1 MTILS
6 DPYTSTSNE
15 AMVGDRRF
23 PAVFPPVSVPCS
35 LVQLSFPS
43 TLMSASP
50 TTPRNE
56 PEYEGDYRPA
66 DAENPHAHLDPFN
79 VRVEPADLTYL
90 VQMADALNT
99 TLDLQTLLGRTSELV
114 KAIIDYRIFAIFLLN
129 DRTNEL
135 RMRFQIG
142 HTPEI
147 ERMRL
152 AMGKGVVGQVA
163 LTRQPLLLND
173 VTTDPNYLPAN
184 PDVRSELAVPLIA
197 KNRLIGVMDLES
209 EQAGYFRPEHLH
221 LLTLTAS
228 RIAQAIE
235 NARLYAR
242 VSRQAQTLTVLNEI
256 SAELT
261 SILEL
266 DPLLARIGQLLRR
279 LIDYQMF
286 SIMLLDDK
294 GETLI
299 TRYAWRFGYAHA
311 PLRRIPITSGLVG
324 AAVREWRPINV
335 PDVRKD
341 SRYLAMNPETRSE
354 LIVPLF
360 HKGRIIGVLDLEHT
374 RPGFFNDDH
383 QRTLTTMAAQVAIA
397 IENARLYQAVSR
409 QERQLEKDIAMAR
422 EVQLRLLP
430 TSPPEQS
437 HADLAVRF
445 LPARTIGGDLYD
457 FVEYS
462 PHETAIMLGDVSG
475 KAAPAAL
482 FAALVSGIMRS
493 AAIQRPKPA
502 EMLRALN
509 DALQERKLD
518 SQYVTMLFALWNDE
532 QRTLYVSNSGAVQ
545 PIFCRD
551 GQSLTVK
558 SEGFPLGMF
567 PDVTYDEISIVTQ
580 PGDLLVFISDGITD
594 AENAQGEMYGSERLF
609 KVLGA
614 DPERTAG
621 QIADAIM
628 EDVTRFQDGKDR
640 FDDETIIVLRVR

>member
-1 MTILS
+1 MT
-6 DPYTSTSNE
+6 
-15 AMVGDRRF
+15 
-23 PAVFPPVSVPCS
+23 
-35 LVQLSFPS
+35 
-43 TLMSASP
+43 ASP
-50 TTPRNE
+50 TPPRPE
-56 PEYEGDYRPA
+56 PEFEGDYRPA
-66 DAENPHAHLDPFN
+66 DQENPYAHLDPMN

-99 TLDLQTLLGRTSELV
+99 TLDLQTLLNRTSELV
-114 KAIIDYRIFAIFLLN
+114 RAIIHYRIFAILLLN
-129 DRTNEL
+129 DRTHDL
-135 RMRFQIG
+135 RIRFQIG
-142 HTPEI
+142 HSPEV
-147 ERMRL
+147 EKMRFPL
-152 AMGKGVVGQVA
+152 GKGIVGQVA
-163 LTRQPLLLND
+163 LTRQAILLND
-173 VTTDPNYLPAN
+173 VSTDPNYIPAN

-209 EQAGYFRPEHLH
+209 EQAGYFKPEHLH

-286 SIMLLDDK
+286 SIMLLDEK

-324 AAVREWRPINV
+324 TAVREWRPINV

-341 SRYLAMNPETRSE
+341 PRYLAMNQETRSE

-360 HKGRIIGVLDLEHT
+360 YKGRIIGVLDLEHT
-374 RPGFFNDDH
+374 RPGFFNEDH
-383 QRTLTTMAAQVAIA
+383 ERTLTTMAAQVAIA

-430 TSPPEQS
+430 TAPPEHT

-457 FVEYS
+457 FVEYE
-462 PHETAIMLGDVSG
+462 PGQTAIMLGDVSG

-493 AAIQRPKPA
+493 AAIQRPKPSQ
-502 EMLRALN
+502 MLGMLN
-509 DALQERKLD
+509 DALQERKLE
-518 SQYVTMLFALWNDE
+518 SQYVTMLFAVWND
-532 QRTLYVSNSGAVQ
+532 QNQTLQVSNSGAVQ
-545 PIFCRD
+545 PVFCRD
-551 GQSLTVK
+551 GQALTIK
-558 SEGFPLGMF
+558 TEGFPLGMF
-567 PDVTYDEISIVTQ
+567 PEVHYDEIEIVTQ
-580 PGDLLVFISDGITD
+580 SGDILVFISDGILD
-594 AENAQGEMYGSERLF
+594 AENAPGEMYGSERLA
-609 KVLGA
+609 KVLVA
-614 DPERTAG
+614 NPDHTAN
-621 QIADAIM
+621 QIADMILA
-628 EDVTRFQDGKDR
+628 DVTRFQDGKDR
-640 FDDETIIVLRVR
+640 FDDETIIVLKVR

>member
-1 MTILS
+1 MI
-6 DPYTSTSNE
+6 
-15 AMVGDRRF
+15 
-23 PAVFPPVSVPCS
+23 
-35 LVQLSFPS
+35 PS
-43 TLMSASP
+43 TFMPATP
-50 TTPRNE
+50 ITPREE

-66 DAENPHAHLDPFN
+66 DAENPHAHLDPAN
-79 VRVEPADLTYL
+79 VRVETADFTYL

-99 TLDLQTLLGRTSELV
+99 TLDLQTLLRRTSELV
-114 KAIIDYRIFAIFLLN
+114 QSIIHYRIFAILLLN
-129 DRTNEL
+129 DRTHDL

-142 HTPEI
+142 HSPEV
-147 ERMRL
+147 ERMGFPL
-152 AMGKGVVGQVA
+152 GKGVVGQVA
-163 LTRQPLLLND
+163 LTRQAILLND
-173 VTTDPNYLPAN
+173 VTKDENYISAN
-184 PDVRSELAVPLIA
+184 PEVRSELAVPLIA
-197 KNRLIGVMDLES
+197 KNRLIGVMDIES
-209 EQAGYFRPEHLH
+209 EQTGYFRPEHLH

-341 SRYLAMNPETRSE
+341 LRYLPMNSETRSE

-374 RPGFFNDDH
+374 RPGFFNEDH
-383 QRTLTTMAAQVAIA
+383 ERALTTMAAQVAIA
-397 IENARLYQAVSR
+397 IENARLYQAVRR
-409 QERQLEKDIAMAR
+409 QERQLERDIAMAR

-430 TSPPEQS
+430 TAPPVQS

-457 FVEYS
+457 FVEYE
-462 PHETAIMLGDVSG
+462 PNQTAIMLGDVSG

-482 FAALVSGIMRS
+482 FAALVSGLMRS
-493 AAIQRPKPA
+493 AAIQRPKAA
-502 EMLRALN
+502 EMLCMLN
-509 DALQERKLD
+509 DSLQERKLD

-532 QRTLYVSNSGAVQ
+532 NRTLQVANSGAVQ
-545 PIFCRD
+545 PVFCRE
-551 GQSLTVK
+551 GQSLTIK
-558 SEGFPLGMF
+558 AEGFPLGLF
-567 PDVTYDEISIVTQ
+567 PDVTYDEISVVTQ
-580 PGDLLVFISDGITD
+580 PGDVVVFVSDGILD
-594 AENAQGEMYGSERLF
+594 AENTQNEMYGSERLS
-609 KVLGA
+609 KILCTN
-614 DPERTAG
+614 PEQSAS
-621 QIADAIM
+621 QVADAIM
-628 EDVTRFQDGKDR
+628 ADVTRFQDGKER
-640 FDDETIIVLRVR
+640 FDDETIIVLKVR

>member
-1 MTILS
+1 MTS
-6 DPYTSTSNE
+6 
-15 AMVGDRRF
+15 
-23 PAVFPPVSVPCS
+23 
-35 LVQLSFPS
+35 
-43 TLMSASP
+43 SP
-50 TTPRNE
+50 TRSTE
-56 PEYEGDYRPA
+56 QPEFEGDYRPA
-66 DAENPHAHLDPFN
+66 ASDNPHAYLDPLN
-79 VRVEPADLTYL
+79 ARVEPADLTYL
-90 VQMADALNT
+90 VRLADALNT
-99 TLDLQTLLGRTSELV
+99 TLDLETLLNRTSELV
-114 KAIIDYRIFAIFLLN
+114 RAIIHYRIFAILLLN
-129 DRTNEL
+129 ERTNDL
-135 RMRFQIG
+135 RIRFQIG
-142 HTPEI
+142 HSPEAQ
-147 ERMRL
+147 RMRFPL
-152 AMGKGVVGQVA
+152 GKGVVGQVA
-163 LTRQPLLLND
+163 LTRQPILLND
-173 VTTDPNYLPAN
+173 VSTDKNYVAGSS
-184 PDVRSELAVPLIA
+184 DVRSELAVPLIA

-209 EQAGYFRPEHLH
+209 EEPNYFRPEHLH

-286 SIMLLDDK
+286 TIMLLDEK

-341 SRYLAMNPETRSE
+341 PRYLPMNPETRSE

-374 RPGFFNDDH
+374 RVGFFNEEH
-383 QRTLTTMAAQVAIA
+383 ERTLTTMAAQTAIS
-397 IENARLYQAVSR
+397 IENARLYQKVSR
-409 QERQLEKDIAMAR
+409 QEKQLERDIAMAR

-430 TSPPEQS
+430 TAPPELP
-437 HADLAVRF
+437 HADVAVRF

-457 FVEYS
+457 FVDYNPS
-462 PHETAIMLGDVSG
+462 QSAIVLGDVSG

-493 AAIQRPKPA
+493 AAIHRPGPA
-502 EMLRALN
+502 EMLRLLN
-509 DALQERKLD
+509 DALQERKLE

-532 QRTLYVSNSGAVQ
+532 SRTLQVANSGAVQ
-545 PIFCRD
+545 PICCRG
-551 GQSLTVK
+551 GQPFTVK
-558 SEGFPLGMF
+558 AEGFPLGLF
-567 PDVTYDEISIVTQ
+567 PDVSYDEINLATQ
-580 PGDLLVFISDGITD
+580 PGDAIVFVSDGILD
-594 AENAQGEMYGSERLF
+594 AENTHGEMYGQERLSR
-609 KVLGA
+609 LLCA
-614 DPERTAG
+614 NRDESANH
-621 QIADAIM
+621 IADAILA
-628 EDVTRFQDGKDR
+628 DVSRFQDGKDR